1 MKKILIFFITTIS
14 GFYIGSGVSI
24 TLNNIFPK
32 FFAVDPN
39 FIQKVFSNKPT
50 ITSEILGYLE
60 DYIFSKMQNFRFNK
74 SFAWKTLYFLSAFV
88 GILTVAG
95 FLGRF
100 SWVFDTV
107 CHFRAQYF
115 FILMLNHEHH
125 SC

>member
-50 ITSEILGYLE
+50 ITSEILGYLIYATTAFVM
-60 DYIFSKMQNFRFNK
+60 YILSNFLNE
-74 SFAWKTLYFLSAFV
+74 YFLKKEKNYV
-88 GILTVAG
+88 IE
-95 FLGRF
+95 
-100 SWVFDTV
+100 D
-107 CHFRAQYF
+107 
-115 FILMLNHEHH
+115 E
-125 SC
+125 